1 MNPSKLNNLK
11 SGRSLLRAIAIAI
24 VVVFVVGV
32 PVLAQEG
39 SSEMQSL
46 PNIVLVHGAWA
57 DGSSWSGVIER
68 LQADGYNV
76 IAPQFPLTSL
86 EANVDRLRQVLAVQT
101 GPTLV
106 VGHSYGGQI
115 MTALGEDA
123 PNVVGLVY
131 VSAFALDEGESIGA
145 LLEGMPPP
153 PAIQHLIIDELG
165 YAWLGHD
172 DFVNLFA
179 QDIDPVQAN
188 VMYAVQQPAP
198 VALFEDVMGV
208 PAWKSL
214 PSWFLVTANDQV
226 VPPDGQRLF
235 AGRMGATTVEIESG
249 HVAMISHPD
258 EVANLIMTAATEV
271 TAPESAG

>member
-1 MNPSKLNNLK
+1 MNQSKSNELK
-11 SGRSLLRAIAIAI
+11 SGRSLVSAIAIAI
-24 VVVFVVGV
+24 LAIFVVSGQI
-32 PVLAQEG
+32 LAQEDTEVN
-39 SSEMQSL
+39 SK
-46 PNIVLVHGAWA
+46 PTIVLVHGLWA
-57 DGSSWSGVIER
+57 DGSSWSPVIER
-68 LQADGYNV
+68 LQAQDYNV
-76 IAPQFPLTSL
+76 IAPQFSHVSL
-86 EANVDRLRQVLAVQT
+86 EANVARLHQVLATLT
-101 GPTLV
+101 GPTILAA
-106 VGHSYGGQI
+106 HSYGGQI
-115 MTALGEDA
+115 ITAGAVDQ

-131 VSAFALDEGESIGA
+131 VAAFGLDEGESIGA

>member
-1 MNPSKLNNLK
+1 MNQSKSNELK
-11 SGRSLLRAIAIAI
+11 SGRSLVSAIAIAI
-24 VVVFVVGV
+24 FALFIISGS
-32 PVLAQEG
+32 VLAQEDT
-39 SSEMQSL
+39 QVNDK
-46 PNIVLVHGAWA
+46 PNIVLVHGLWA
-57 DGSSWSGVIER
+57 DGSSWSPVIER
-68 LQADGYNV
+68 LQAQGYNV
-76 IAPQFPLTSL
+76 IATQFSHVSL
-86 EANVDRLRQVLAVQT
+86 EANVARLHQALATLT
-101 GPTLV
+101 GPTIV
-106 VGHSYGGQI
+106 AAHSYGGQVI
-115 MTALGEDA
+115 TAGATDQ

-131 VSAFALDEGESIGA
+131 VAAFGLDEGESIGA

-153 PAIQHLIIDELG
+153 PALEHLIVDELG
-165 YAWLGHD
+165 GAWLAHD
-172 DFVNLFA
+172 DFVNRFA
-179 QDIDPVQAN
+179 EGIDPVQAN

-198 VALFEDVMGV
+198 VALFDDVMGV

-235 AGRMGATTVEIESG
+235 AGRMGAITVEIESG

>member
-1 MNPSKLNNLK
+1 MKQSKSNELR
-11 SGRSLLRAIAIAI
+11 SGRSLVSAIAIAI
-24 VVVFVVGV
+24 LAMFVVSGSIF
-32 PVLAQEG
+32 AQEDI
-39 SSEMQSL
+39 QVNAK
-46 PNIVLVHGAWA
+46 PTIVLVHGLWA
-57 DGSSWSGVIER
+57 DGSSWSPVIER
-68 LQADGYNV
+68 LQAQGYDV
-76 IAPQFPLTSL
+76 IAPQFSHVSL
-86 EANVDRLRQVLAVQT
+86 EANIARLHQVLANLT
-101 GPTLV
+101 GPVILAA
-106 VGHSYGGQI
+106 HSYGGQVI
-115 MTALGEDA
+115 TAGAVDQ

-131 VSAFALDEGESIGA
+131 VAAFGLDEGESIGA
-145 LLEGMPPP
+145 LLQGVPAP
-153 PAIQHLIIDELG
+153 PALQNLIIDELG
-165 YAWLGHD
+165 YAWLGQD

-179 QDIDPVQAN
+179 EDIDPVQAN

-208 PAWKSL
+208 PAWRSL

-271 TAPESAG
+271 TTPESAG